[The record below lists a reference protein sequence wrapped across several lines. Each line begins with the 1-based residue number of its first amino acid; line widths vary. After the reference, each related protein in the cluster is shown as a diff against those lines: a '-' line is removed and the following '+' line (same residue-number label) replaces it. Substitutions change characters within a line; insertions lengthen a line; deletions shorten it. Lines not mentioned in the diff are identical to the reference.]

1 MLYYVAW
8 GITSYKDN
16 AAKDIR
22 NIVQLLFR
30 RGLQENSRNECIQS
44 GHTTFDYIHF
54 FGKY

>member
-8 GITSYKDN
+8 GI
-16 AAKDIR
+16 

-44 GHTTFDYIHF
+44 GHTTFTIFTSSENIDSYNNIF
-54 FGKY
+54 SYND

>member
-1 MLYYVAW
+1 MLYYVTW

-16 AAKDIR
+16 SAKDIR
-22 NIVQLLFR
+22 NRVQLLFL

-44 GHTTFDYIHF
+44 GHTTFYYIHF